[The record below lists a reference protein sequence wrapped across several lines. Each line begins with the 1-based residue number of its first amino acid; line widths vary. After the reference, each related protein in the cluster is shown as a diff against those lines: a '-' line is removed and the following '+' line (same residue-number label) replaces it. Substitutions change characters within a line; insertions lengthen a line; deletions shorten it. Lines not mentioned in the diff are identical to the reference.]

1 MTEDKN
7 NKNATPPQEESR
19 EEHMEPTVE
28 VEAEVQEPVHA
39 DGEEA
44 AADSEEAGADA
55 EVIDFGQVLNTTR
68 RLQDENKRL
77 KNEMEA
83 LKDRLQR
90 QTAEYDN
97 FRRRTQKEKE
107 GIYSDSI
114 VEVVKEILPVLDNL
128 EKSLQ
133 LEGGSLDDYK
143 KGVEMTLSQF
153 QDAMK
158 KLKVT
163 EIDTESGFDPNFHEA
178 VMHVTDPAYGEKE
191 VAEVFLKGYQRDE
204 KIIRYSVV
212 KVVN

>member
-1 MTEDKN
+1 MTEDK

-19 EEHMEPTVE
+19 EEPMEPRVE
-28 VEAEVQEPVHA
+28 VETDVQETADVH
-39 DGEEA
+39 GQEA
-44 AADSEEAGADA
+44 ASNSEEAEADA
-55 EVIDFGQVLNTTR
+55 EVIDFAQVLNTTR
-68 RLQDENKRL
+68 RLQEENKRL
-77 KNEMEA
+77 KNEMDA

-107 GIYSDSI
+107 GIYSDSV

-133 LEGGSLDDYK
+133 LEGGTLEDHK

-153 QDAMK
+153 KDAMK
-158 KLKVT
+158 KLKVA
-163 EIDTESGFDPNFHEA
+163 EIDTDSGFDPNFHEA